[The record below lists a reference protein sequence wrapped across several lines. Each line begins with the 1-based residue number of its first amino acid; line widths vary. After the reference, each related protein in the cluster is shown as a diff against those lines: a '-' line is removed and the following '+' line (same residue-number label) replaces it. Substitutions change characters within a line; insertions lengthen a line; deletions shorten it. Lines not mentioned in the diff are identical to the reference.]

1 MERLA
6 ALERSGATEG
16 PIKGAWED
24 AFLDLTH
31 RLITQPGT
39 EVAWLIDQLR
49 QNESTCDVSTGLH
62 CRVAVLLCIASGSCM
77 LSLCNHGSKV
87 KT

>member
-1 MERLA
+1 MLFRPAGLSEKESALFMERLA

-39 EVAWLIDQLR
+39 EVQGMVSLLLSRLCSRTPYQNSCDYMGFQL
-49 QNESTCDVSTGLH
+49 
-62 CRVAVLLCIASGSCM
+62 
-77 LSLCNHGSKV
+77 
-87 KT
+87 

>member
-39 EVAWLIDQLR
+39 EVRPDPTSLTLK
-49 QNESTCDVSTGLH
+49 SK
-62 CRVAVLLCIASGSCM
+62 SC
-77 LSLCNHGSKV
+77 SAFG
-87 KT
+87 

>member
-39 EVAWLIDQLR
+39 EVRGADQLAAGH
-49 QNESTCDVSTGLH
+49 D
-62 CRVAVLLCIASGSCM
+62 
-77 LSLCNHGSKV
+77 SL
-87 KT
+87 